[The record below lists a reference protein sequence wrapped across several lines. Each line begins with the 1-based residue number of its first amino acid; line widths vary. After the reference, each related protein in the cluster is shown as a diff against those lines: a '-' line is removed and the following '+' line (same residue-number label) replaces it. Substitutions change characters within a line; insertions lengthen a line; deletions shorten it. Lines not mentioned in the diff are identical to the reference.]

1 MSYKLLVLFF
11 KMNTRYLIT
20 LDLKNFRA
28 LVAHGGY
35 IMERNMKNWLKEI
48 LEADV
53 KKAMPVL
60 SFPSI
65 SLMGISVID
74 LISDSEKQATG
85 MKLIADKCPTAASL
99 SMMDLSIEAEA
110 FGAQIKVSEGEVPTV
125 IGKLIASE
133 DDAKALKVPEVGA
146 GRTGLYIKAIE
157 KATKLIEDR
166 PVFAGAI
173 GPFSLAGRLMDMTEI
188 MVNCQEEPDMVH
200 ETLRKTTE
208 FIINYIKA
216 YKEVGANGVVL
227 AEPAAGLLSPRL
239 IAEFS
244 SKYVK
249 EIVDSVQDDNFI
261 LIYHNCGNTIP
272 LIDSI
277 LTTGAS
283 AYHFGNAIKMAEMM
297 KLLPSD
303 TIAFGNVDPANQ
315 FRNGTPESVRE
326 ATLNIMKDCCK
337 YKNFVISSG
346 CDIPPLSSWDNIN
359 AFFDAVNDFYKS

>member
-1 MSYKLLVLFF
+1 MK
-11 KMNTRYLIT
+11 
-20 LDLKNFRA
+20 
-28 LVAHGGY
+28 
-35 IMERNMKNWLKEI
+35 RNMKAWLKE
-48 LEADV
+48 LHDADV

-65 SLMGISVID
+65 TLMGISVID
-74 LISDSEKQATG
+74 LISDSEKQAMG

-99 SMMDLSIEAEA
+99 GMMDLSVEAEA
-110 FGAQIKVSEGEVPTV
+110 FGSQIKVSEGEVPTV
-125 IGKLIASE
+125 IGRIITSE
-133 DDAKALKVPEVGA
+133 EDAKALKIPEVGT

-157 KATKLIEDR
+157 KALELITDR
-166 PVFAGAI
+166 PVFAGTI

-208 FIINYIKA
+208 FIIKYIKA
-216 YKEVGANGVVL
+216 YKEIGANGVVL

-239 IAEFS
+239 IDEFS

-249 EIVDSVQDDNFI
+249 EIVDAVQDENFI

-272 LIDSI
+272 LINSI
-277 LTTGAS
+277 LSTGSA

-297 KLLPSD
+297 KVLPAD
-303 TIAFGNVDPANQ
+303 AIAFGNVEPAGQ

-326 ATLNIMKDCCK
+326 ATLNIMKDCCQ

-359 AFFDAVNDFYKS
+359 AFFNAVDEFYKAR